1 MTQPSRWSTLPHA
14 QARRLAIPAIASNI
28 AVPLVGLTDTA
39 LLGHFSDAVGLGAVG
54 LGSAVIATV
63 FWAFAFLRP
72 GTTSLVGRAFGAGR
86 EDDAIRHLQRAL
98 ALAAALGTL
107 WLALQWLIVPLV
119 VRFLSH
125 GAAAGPVATDYALIR
140 GLSLPA
146 VLLTLASVGFFIG
159 RQNTQTPLVVAAT
172 VAGTNVVGDVIAVAM
187 LNHGAVGAA
196 WATFI
201 AEWVGAALAIGL
213 VRRSIG
219 AQGWS
224 TLTHWRHPELR
235 TGWRELASMNSHL
248 VLRSGLLMGAITVVA
263 SIGSRFG
270 DHALAANAIMLQM
283 MYLASYALDGYA
295 TAAETMAAAAIGAR
309 KVADF
314 HRANL
319 ASSAAAAVIAIV
331 MTAVFWVG
339 REPILATLTSIPEV
353 ATVARDTW
361 WAVIALPVVSGAA
374 WMLDGVFLGTGRSR
388 DMMWSMAV
396 SVLIV
401 FAAIVAIP
409 LALDTF
415 TNAWLWSAF
424 LAMNVTRALTLGWQY
439 VRLTRHSRWL
449 AEMS

>member
-1 MTQPSRWSTLPHA
+1 MTQHSGWSTLPHA

-86 EDDAIRHLQRAL
+86 EGEAIRHLQRAL
-98 ALAAALGTL
+98 ALAAALGAL
-107 WLALQWLIVPLV
+107 WVALQWLVVPLV
-119 VRFLSH
+119 VRLLSH

-159 RQNTQTPLVVAAT
+159 RQDTRTPLVIAAT
-172 VAGTNVVGDVIAVAM
+172 VAGTNVVGDIIAVAV
-187 LNHGAVGAA
+187 LDYGAVGAA

-201 AEWVGAALAIGL
+201 AEWIGAALAIML
-213 VRRSIG
+213 VRGRLG
-219 AQGWS
+219 AEGWAA
-224 TLTHWRHPELR
+224 LKQWRHPDLR
-235 TGWRELASMNSHL
+235 TGWRQLASMNSHL
-248 VLRSGLLMGAITVVA
+248 VVRSGLLMGAITVVA

-309 KVADF
+309 KVAGF

-319 ASSAAAAVIAIV
+319 ASTADAAGIAVV
-331 MTAVFWVG
+331 MTAVFWAG
-339 REPILATLTSIPEV
+339 REPILAILTSIPEV
-353 ATVARDTW
+353 ADVARDTW

-388 DMMWSMAV
+388 DMMWSMAG

-401 FAAIVAIP
+401 FTSLVAIA

-424 LAMNVTRALTLGWQY
+424 LAMNAARALTLGWRY
-439 VRLTRHSRWL
+439 ARLTRHNLWL
-449 AEMS
+449 EEMS

>member
-1 MTQPSRWSTLPHA
+1 MTLRSRWSTLPHA
-14 QARRLAIPAIASNI
+14 QARGLAIPAIASNI

-86 EDDAIRHLQRAL
+86 EEDAIRHLQRAL

-119 VRFLSH
+119 VRMLSH

-159 RQNTQTPLVVAAT
+159 RQNTRTPLLIAAT
-172 VAGTNVVGDVIAVAM
+172 VAGTNVVGDIITVAI
-187 LNHGAVGAA
+187 LDQGAVGAA

-201 AEWVGAALAIGL
+201 AEWVGAALAIVL
-213 VRRSIG
+213 VRRNVG
-219 AQGWS
+219 EEGWA
-224 TLTHWRHPELR
+224 TLMQWRHPAMR
-235 TGWRELASMNSHL
+235 TGWRQLASMNSHL

-270 DHALAANAIMLQM
+270 DHALAAHAIMLQM

-295 TAAETMAAAAIGAR
+295 TAAETIAAAAIGAR
-309 KVADF
+309 KGAAF
-314 HRANL
+314 HRANI

-331 MTAVFWVG
+331 MTLVFWVA
-339 REPILATLTSIPEV
+339 REPILAILTSIPDV
-353 ATVARDTW
+353 TDVARDTW
-361 WAVIALPVVSGAA
+361 WAVVALPVVSGAA

-388 DMMWSMAV
+388 DMMWSMAG

-401 FAAIVAIP
+401 FAALVAVP
-409 LALDTF
+409 LALDSF
-415 TNAWLWSAF
+415 TNAWLWIAF
-424 LAMNVTRALTLGWQY
+424 LAMNVTRAITLGWQY
-439 VRLTRHSRWL
+439 VRLTRTSRWI
-449 AEMS
+449 EHVT

>member
-1 MTQPSRWSTLPHA
+1 MTQHSGWSTLPHA

-86 EDDAIRHLQRAL
+86 EGEAIRHLQRAL
-98 ALAAALGTL
+98 ALAAALGAL
-107 WLALQWLIVPLV
+107 WVALQWLVVPLV
-119 VRFLSH
+119 VRLLSH

-159 RQNTQTPLVVAAT
+159 RQDTRTPLVIAAT
-172 VAGTNVVGDVIAVAM
+172 VAGTNVVGDIIAVAV
-187 LNHGAVGAA
+187 LDYGAVGAA

-201 AEWVGAALAIGL
+201 AEWIGAALAIML
-213 VRRSIG
+213 VRRRLG
-219 AQGWS
+219 AEGWA
-224 TLTHWRHPELR
+224 TLTQWRHPDLR
-235 TGWRELASMNSHL
+235 TGWRQLASMNSHL
-248 VLRSGLLMGAITVVA
+248 VVRSGLLMGAITVVA

-309 KVADF
+309 KVDVF

-319 ASSAAAAVIAIV
+319 ASSAAAAGIALV
-331 MTAVFWVG
+331 MTAVFWAG
-339 REPILATLTSIPEV
+339 REPILAILTSIPEV
-353 ATVARDTW
+353 ADVARDTW

-388 DMMWSMAV
+388 DMMWSMAG

-401 FAAIVAIP
+401 FASIVAIA

-424 LAMNVTRALTLGWQY
+424 LAMNAARALTLGWRY
-439 VRLTRHSRWL
+439 ARLTRHKLWL
-449 AEMS
+449 EEMS